1 MVHKIKLFFIKI
13 FFSKLYKRI
22 IETKGTQTPITFKGW
37 FYQKFLGFNKQAYW
51 PTHFTSIV
59 TGHKNIYAGIDTC
72 PGYMPGCYIQ
82 GIGKIYIG
90 DYTQISANVGII
102 TANHD
107 LYDTRMHDVKNVT
120 IGKYCWLGMNVM
132 VLPGVTLGDNTI
144 VGAGSVVT
152 KSFVD
157 GNCVIAGNPAKVVK
171 QLDEDKLIHHKCTYE
186 YNGYI
191 KSTDFETY
199 RQKHLNI

>member
-1 MVHKIKLFFIKI
+1 MFP
-13 FFSKLYKRI
+13 SLYKKI
-22 IETKGTQTPITFKGW
+22 IETRTTQTPITFKIW
-37 FYQKFLGFNKQAYW
+37 FYQKVLGFNKQVYW

-82 GIGKIYIG
+82 GIGKIDIG

-107 LYDTRMHDVKNVT
+107 LYDSTKHDVKNVI
-120 IGKYCWLGMNVM
+120 IGEYCWLGMNVM
-132 VLPGVTLGDNTI
+132 VLPGVELGANTI

-152 KSFVD
+152 KSFLE
-157 GNCVIAGNPAKVVK
+157 GNCVIAGNPAKIVK
-171 QLDEDKLIHHKCTYE
+171 KLDATKFVEHKCTHE

-191 KSTDFETY
+191 KSADFEAY
-199 RQKHLNI
+199 RKRNLNI

>member
-1 MVHKIKLFFIKI
+1 MFP
-13 FFSKLYKRI
+13 SLYRKI
-22 IETKGTQTPITFKGW
+22 IETRSTQTPITFKTW
-37 FYQKFLGFNKQAYW
+37 FYQKVLGFNKQVYW

-90 DYTQISANVGII
+90 NYTQISANVGII

-107 LYDTRMHDVKNVT
+107 LYDSTKHDVENVT
-120 IGKYCWLGMNVM
+120 IGEYCWLGMNVM
-132 VLPGVTLGDNTI
+132 VLPGVEIGANTV

-152 KSFVD
+152 KSFLE
-157 GNCVIAGNPAKVVK
+157 GNCVIAGNPAKIVK
-171 QLDEDKLIHHKCTYE
+171 KLDESKFVQHKCKHE

-191 KSTDFETY
+191 KSADFEAY
-199 RQKHLNI
+199 RKRNLNI